1 MHFAEGVMIA
11 LDALWSN
18 KLRTFLTLLGNIVG
32 VTSVIAVVSII
43 DGMNSYIRTEV
54 TSEGTGVFQVQQVNQ
69 LDILSDFDKFLKS
82 LHNPKVTL
90 ADLELL
96 RQRVTLAEAMD
107 ASQSSEAEVR
117 YGRRSID
124 SVRIVGRS
132 ENYPIL
138 GRWELTDGRHFVAQ
152 EVQHSA
158 DVAVIG
164 SDVAEKLFP
173 TVDPI
178 GKELK
183 IVGFSQR
190 IIGVLK
196 GKAGFMGGNANLLVI
211 MPITSMQK
219 IFGTQRSMTISIKPA
234 RLELSEACVDQARLA
249 MRSARGPNGG
259 RGNDPGRYGGSNARH
274 ELLKRRRIGRHQ
286 RRSRCGRR

>member
-1 MHFAEGVMIA
+1 MHFAEGVFIA

-32 VTSVIAVVSII
+32 VMSVIAVVSII

-90 ADLELL
+90 ADLEFL

-107 ASQSSEAEVR
+107 ASQSSEAQVR

-124 SVRIVGRS
+124 SVRIVGRT

-138 GRWELTDGRHFVAQ
+138 GRWELKDGRHFVSQ

-158 DVAVIG
+158 GVAVIG
-164 SDVAEKLFP
+164 SDVAERLFP
-173 TVDPI
+173 SVDPI

-183 IVGFSQR
+183 V
-190 IIGVLK
+190 
-196 GKAGFMGGNANLLVI
+196 AG
-211 MPITSMQK
+211 
-219 IFGTQRSMTISIKPA
+219 
-234 RLELSEACVDQARLA
+234 
-249 MRSARGPNGG
+249 
-259 RGNDPGRYGGSNARH
+259 
-274 ELLKRRRIGRHQ
+274 
-286 RRSRCGRR
+286 